1 MGSAGETRTAI
12 GRLKAYAR
20 TVVPETGRADAI
32 VAATLQEIESE
43 LDDGVLSSS
52 PERLFRVFS
61 AILNRD
67 AGRALVDEAAERALA
82 RQAIL
87 LMSLESFDERQVA
100 GILGIPEGAVRGL
113 LARSAV
119 DEGPTSPTILV
130 IEDEPI
136 LALELEDCLKA
147 NGYTR
152 IVVARTRREAV
163 ASAASARPDI
173 VLADI
178 VLADGESG
186 IEAVNEILTERAI
199 PVVFVTAHPEEFFSA
214 ESPGRVVVIT
224 KPYQRATVAAAVRR
238 ALALRV
244 DPAAFDP

>member
-20 TVVPETGRADAI
+20 AVVPEPGRADAI

-52 PERLFRVFS
+52 PDRLFRVFS

-67 AGRALVDEAAERALA
+67 AGHGDDDAPKRMLG
-82 RQAIL
+82 RQAVL

-100 GILGIPEGAVRGL
+100 GILGLSEDVVRNL
-113 LARSAV
+113 LARSAP
-119 DEGPTSPTILV
+119 DEGPAAPTILV

-152 IVVARTRREAV
+152 IIQARTRREAV
-163 ASAASARPDI
+163 ANAAAARPDI

-186 IEAVNEILTERAI
+186 VAAVNEILAERAV
-199 PVVFVTAHPEEFFSA
+199 PVVFVTAYPEEFFSA
-214 ESPGRVVVIT
+214 ESPGPVVVIS
-224 KPYQRATVAAAVRR
+224 KPYQHATVAAAVRR
-238 ALALRV
+238 ALALRGDLAAT
-244 DPAAFDP
+244 DP